1 MAGSEAHSARVE
13 AERLV
18 ATALAMARLAAQ
30 GQRHGAAGLGMVR
43 DLFGGAAPVATGEP
57 ACCVCPICRAIT
69 AMRDPSPEF
78 AERLA
83 TGAGDFAAGVTSLL
97 RALAPDRDPTA
108 PDPTGPDSTRP
119 DPAAPN
125 PAAPNP
131 TAPDP
136 AGADQGAD
144 PQVRNSIPE
153 KHDPPSGRTTSD
165 DEVWRQA
172 TRTRDDSGS
181 ADDRDVWSA
190 ATNAPVDVAGAGTP
204 PVQSCGARAGAAD
217 PGAPGAEAAAPDP
230 RRTGPAT
237 PPDPGLPG

>member
-30 GQRHGAAGLGMVR
+30 GQRHGAAGLGLAR
-43 DLFGGAAPVATGEP
+43 DLFGGAAAVATGEP

-97 RALAPDRDPTA
+97 RALAPDRDPTG
-108 PDPTGPDSTRP
+108 PDPSGPERAGPDPSGP
-119 DPAAPN
+119 DQQA
-125 PAAPNP
+125 
-131 TAPDP
+131 
-136 AGADQGAD
+136 
-144 PQVRNSIPE
+144 RNSTPG

-165 DEVWRQA
+165 DEVWRRA
-172 TRTRDDSGS
+172 TQTRDDSGS

-190 ATNAPVDVAGAGTP
+190 ATNAPVDVAGAGAP
-204 PVQSCGARAGAAD
+204 PVQSRGDRAGAAD
-217 PGAPGAEAAAPDP
+217 PGAPGADAAVPDP

>member
-1 MAGSEAHSARVE
+1 MAGSEAHSARAE

-43 DLFGGAAPVATGEP
+43 DLLGGAAPVATGEP

-108 PDPTGPDSTRP
+108 PDSSRPDSTGPDQAGP
-119 DPAAPN
+119 DQ
-125 PAAPNP
+125 
-131 TAPDP
+131 
-136 AGADQGAD
+136 AGPDQGTD
-144 PQVRNSIPE
+144 PQVRNSTPG

-165 DEVWRQA
+165 DEVWRRA
-172 TRTRDDSGS
+172 TQTRDDSGS

-204 PVQSCGARAGAAD
+204 PVQSRGDRAGAAD
-217 PGAPGAEAAAPDP
+217 PGAPGAEAAVPDP